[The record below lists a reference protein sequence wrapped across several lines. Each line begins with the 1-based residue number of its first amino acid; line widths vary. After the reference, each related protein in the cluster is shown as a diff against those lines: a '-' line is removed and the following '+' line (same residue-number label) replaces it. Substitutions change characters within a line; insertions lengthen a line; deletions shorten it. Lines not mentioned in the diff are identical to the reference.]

1 MILVSGG
8 AGYIGSHTLLSLAEA
23 GYELLIVDNLSLGR
37 REFVLAGELVELDL
51 RDKEGLARLFAD
63 RRVEG
68 IIHFAAHSQV
78 GQSMADPALYFDN
91 NITGG
96 LNLFGL
102 AAQAG
107 APVVLSSSCAV
118 YGQPQSL
125 PLRED
130 HPRKPVSPYGF
141 TKLVL
146 ERALEEYHRAYGLPY
161 LSLRYFN
168 AAGAEPQARLGEAH
182 QPETHLIPLILQV
195 AAGQRESVAIFG
207 TDYPTPDGTCIR
219 DYIHVLDLAQAHLL
233 ALAHLA
239 GHSDGRALNLGLG
252 RGFSVREVL
261 AVCGQVTGRPIET
274 KEAARRPG
282 DPAELVADPTLA
294 EQTLDWRP
302 AYTDLA
308 EIIATAWAWSRGKEN
323 L

>member
-51 RDKEGLARLFAD
+51 RDGESLARLFAD
-63 RRVEG
+63 RQVEG
-68 IIHFAAHSQV
+68 IVHFAAHSQI
-78 GQSMADPALYFDN
+78 GQSMSDPALYFDN

-130 HPRKPVSPYGF
+130 HPRTPVSPYGF

-182 QPETHLIPLILQV
+182 HPETHLIPLVLQV
-195 AAGQRESVAIFG
+195 AAGQRESVAIYG

-233 ALAHLA
+233 AL
-239 GHSDGRALNLGLG
+239 NLGLG
-252 RGFSVREVL
+252 RGFSVREVVE
-261 AVCGQVTGRPIET
+261 VCGRVTGRPIQTE
-274 KEAARRPG
+274 EAARRPG
-282 DPAELVADPTLA
+282 DPAELVADPALA
-294 EQTLDWRP
+294 GQILDWRP

-308 EIIATAWAWSRGKEN
+308 EIIATAWAWRRGKEDP
-323 L
+323 